1 MVAKLSSTSTMSAAS
16 RATSVPDCPMATPM
30 SARLRA
36 GASFTPS
43 PVAAT
48 TSPIARRAV
57 TIRSLCSGVVRENRT
72 CPSDSWLRSSS
83 SGMASSYPP
92 SMTATSG
99 LIDDADL
106 AGDRL
111 GGEPVVAGDHHD
123 PDAGRPAPLDG
134 GHHLLTG
141 RVQRGGQAGEDQL
154 LLDRPRADG
163 VDLGLEVGGQVVVGM
178 PRTRSPARAMRS
190 FSSITWSRSAWVR
203 GTSRPFTSA
212 WV

>member
-1 MVAKLSSTSTMSAAS
+1 LSHGHAD
-16 RATSVPDCPMATPM
+16 V
-30 SARLRA
+30 
-36 GASFTPS
+36 GA
-43 PVAAT
+43 
-48 TSPIARRAV
+48 
-57 TIRSLCSGVVRENRT
+57 LEGWGVVHTVAGGRHHLAHRPQGGHDPQLVLGGGAGEQNL
-72 CPSDSWLRSSS
+72 PSDSWLRSSS
-83 SGMASSYPP
+83 SGMASSCPP